1 MIKITSIKTR
11 RPSAFNPKSRTMTRN
26 DRSKSK
32 RNSNDQDKQLRNS
45 SRPSESQV
53 QTRAIMRMTA
63 SIPRQEK
70 IKETFKDEEGNDI
83 KEYIDTYKEG
93 DRKENLLVLEKQL
106 LLLGTRYELYEEGKW
121 KKLCR
126 IGSRAMTG
134 NCAETWR
141 EEVEEGIRNHNIGN
155 AAAQKKKFEETIQ
168 KFNEIY
174 LGEDVID
181 EQKTVMEEGKIEYAG
196 HDIEKAIKRLYAI
209 NDTLPLLAKGATK
222 FSDREMAKKII
233 PRNLSAKARAEF
245 IVNGGDRMRE
255 KTDIMALSRRLE
267 KLIDVKTEAAQ
278 EERQERHG
286 RNQRNGGSR
295 NNRSKATA
303 STNQGEKADPAI
315 CRIHG
320 NHKWSECP
328 NNKANK
334 ANKTGAS
341 TSKATAQKRRGGK
354 HRSSEERNAALTGR
368 TLPGPGRDQ

>member
-1 MIKITSIKTR
+1 
-11 RPSAFNPKSRTMTRN
+11 MTRN

-32 RNSNDQDKQLRNS
+32 RNGNDQDKQLRNS

-93 DRKENLLVLEKQL
+93 DRKENLFVLEKQL
-106 LLLGTRYELYEEGKW
+106 LLLGTRYELCEEGKW

-181 EQKTVMEEGKIEYAG
+181 EQKTAMEEGKIKYAG
-196 HDIEKAIKRLYAI
+196 RDIEKAIKRLYAI

-267 KLIDVKTEAAQ
+267 KLIDVKMEAAQ
-278 EERQERHG
+278 EERQERHN
-286 RNQRNGGSR
+286 RNQ
-295 NNRSKATA
+295 
-303 STNQGEKADPAI
+303 
-315 CRIHG
+315 
-320 NHKWSECP
+320 
-328 NNKANK
+328 
-334 ANKTGAS
+334 
-341 TSKATAQKRRGGK
+341 
-354 HRSSEERNAALTGR
+354 
-368 TLPGPGRDQ
+368 